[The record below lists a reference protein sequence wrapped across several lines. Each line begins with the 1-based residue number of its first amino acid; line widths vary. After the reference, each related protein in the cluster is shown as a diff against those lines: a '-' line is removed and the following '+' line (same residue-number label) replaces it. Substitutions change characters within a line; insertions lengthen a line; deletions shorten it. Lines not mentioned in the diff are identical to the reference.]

1 VRRRAKGKGSRYNP
15 GTRSTRLEYEKRV
28 NRVIDH
34 VRARL
39 GEPLSLAEA
48 SRIAAFSPF
57 HFHRVFSAL
66 TGETLFAYVQRQRIE
81 KAAGVLAAGPRPSIL
96 EIALDHGFASAATFA
111 RAFRARFGMSAS
123 EWRHGGA
130 ERRRRQG
137 TRTADQPFRKQGKAG
152 DMRSRHTSSRTRK
165 EDTMSVAV
173 RTLPGYHVAYMRY
186 VGPYGD
192 RGIPDLWRRLRQ
204 WMGTRGLDPATTLR
218 LGIGYDDAAITD
230 PAKCSYDACAVV
242 AADFAADRW
251 VNLMDVPAGRFAVA
265 SFRGTAATIQAA
277 WEQLFARWLPDSGCQ
292 PDDRAGLELYRGAP
306 ESASR
311 RGRGVFRC
319 ELCLPVRVL

>member
-1 VRRRAKGKGSRYNP
+1 VGRRATGTGSRYNP
-15 GTRSTRLEYEKRV
+15 QTRSTRLEYEKRV

-81 KAAGVLAAGPRPSIL
+81 RAAGVLAAGPRPSIL
-96 EIALDHGFASAATFA
+96 EVALDHGFASAATFA
-111 RAFRARFGMSAS
+111 RAFRARFGMSAT
-123 EWRHGGA
+123 EWRRDGA
-130 ERRRRQG
+130 ERRRRPG
-137 TRTADQPFRKQGKAG
+137 TRTADGRFRKLGKAG
-152 DMRSRHTSSRTRK
+152 DTHSPDTPSRTRK
-165 EDTMSVAV
+165 EDTMSLAV
-173 RTLPGYHVAYMRY
+173 RMLPGYHVAYMRY

-192 RGIPDLWRRLRQ
+192 RGIPELWLRLRQ

-218 LGIGYDDAAITD
+218 LGIGYDDAAITE

-242 AADFAADRW
+242 SADFAADRW

-265 SFRGTAATIQAA
+265 TFRGTAATIEAA
-277 WEQLFARWLPDSGCQ
+277 WPRLFARWLPDSGYQ
-292 PDDRAGLELYRGAP
+292 PDDRAGLEIYRGAP
-306 ESASR
+306 EAASR
-311 RGRGVFRC
+311 RGGRVFRC
-319 ELCLPVRVL
+319 ELCLPVRAL